1 MDNTVNR
8 KSGREQL
15 ILAGIA
21 DIETYGI
28 ANFSLRRA
36 AKASG
41 FSCAAPYKH
50 FRNKLDFLVAIMEY
64 ISQKWYAIQN
74 RILETE
80 PPDSLHTLYDLAVAY
95 TRFLVDNPHFRS
107 IITVSTV
114 DMDDSYRAARANLSA
129 ETKRLIDVCCEK
141 LGLSRPLVRL
151 KTFAVRAM
159 IYGAAMMMD
168 NGQMPI
174 GEESYAL
181 LKDAIAAEF
190 RTLNDS
196 SPD

>member
-36 AKASG
+36 AKAGG

-50 FRNKLDFLVAIMEY
+50 FRNKLDFLIAVMEY

-80 PPDSLHTLYDLAVAY
+80 PPDSLHTLYDVAAAY

-107 IITVSTV
+107 IITISTV
-114 DMDDSYRAARANLSA
+114 DMDDGYRTARANLSA

-141 LGLSRPLVRL
+141 LGIARPLVRQ

-168 NGQMPI
+168 NGQMPVT
-174 GEESYAL
+174 EESYAL

-190 RTLNDS
+190 KTLSDS
-196 SPD
+196 VRE